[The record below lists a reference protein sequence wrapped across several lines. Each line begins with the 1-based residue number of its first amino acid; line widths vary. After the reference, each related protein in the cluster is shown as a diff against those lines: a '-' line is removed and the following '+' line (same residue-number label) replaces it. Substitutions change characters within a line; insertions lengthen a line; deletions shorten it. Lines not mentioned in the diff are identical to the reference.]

1 MINPPTRSP
10 WYAAME
16 WRDIALAISALYDLA
31 CSGDTPIERED
42 LAALLRLLKEAT
54 ATRAAADAAALD
66 DL

>member
-1 MINPPTRSP
+1 
-10 WYAAME
+10 ME